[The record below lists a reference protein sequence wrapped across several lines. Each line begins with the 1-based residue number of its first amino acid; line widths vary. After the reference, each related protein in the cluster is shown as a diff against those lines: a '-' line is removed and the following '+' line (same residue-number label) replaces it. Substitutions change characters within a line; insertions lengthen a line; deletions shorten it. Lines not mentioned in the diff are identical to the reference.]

1 MKCHPGEVK
10 FQSVR
15 MLLPLDESIARF
27 PGPLKKGKKK
37 DVLTWL
43 KSRIAA
49 LEGEYQSTSMNGF
62 TGAEHQKRM
71 EERLLLWRIMDCLV
85 EHDGVLEGTPTVQQA
100 VRNILATSIPE
111 PTSAGAGPTVNPDPI
126 DPAAIAQMR
135 AHLSNGQREQAVWH
149 AVDQRLWAHALLIS
163 STLDRNI
170 WKQVVQEFVRLEVKK
185 VGGDNEALAT
195 LYHIFAGNW
204 EESVDELVPASA
216 RAGLQMVSTTET
228 VSARKDAM
236 AGLDKWRETLLLVL
250 NNRSAEDVRALA
262 KLGELLAG
270 YGRIE
275 AAHVCF
281 VFARSVSF
289 FGGAEDP
296 TAQITLV
303 GCNHKQQAAELGKDM
318 EAVCLSEVYEFALAM
333 TPQSTF
339 TCAPHLQAYKLQHA
353 LVLAEHG
360 FKSEAQAYCNAI
372 GALVTAKASRSVPY
386 YNTNLL
392 TTLDNL
398 SKRLSQTPSDKASG
412 YFSRP
417 SIDKVSSSVWSKFNN
432 FVAGDNEGDHASSGS
447 GPTGSEVGPFAKVSG
462 NTPPSTRP
470 PSQPDIYS
478 SFANGGAVVSTS
490 NSTYAPGSAG
500 SAYAPRRSQEQAR
513 PQYMSTSSQGTS
525 PYQSSRPSMEQERPS
540 YMPAPSQSYQSTPSP
555 YAPLQMEATQ
565 SSGSPYQ
572 PMEEQGIS
580 QPIASIEEE
589 TPTLEQPASYGY
601 QLSAP
606 SSEPEVPQQPS
617 SYGAY
622 NSPISSY
629 QTEPEV
635 ADSDERPPSSYE
647 PPTFAYEPPTS
658 SYEPPVSSYEP
669 PSYTPYESDPN
680 PEKDDSSSQPKPKKK
695 AFNDDDEDDDA
706 AFLARAA
713 ALKAESAKNLPPPG
727 PSRTASGHDD
737 AFLAAAEAD
746 AARDRERKSS
756 ASGASGD
763 KKGWFGGWFGGKKD
777 PNGGG
782 GLGQQPPGPIEAKLG
797 EKSSFYYDTELKKW
811 VNKKD
816 PKSAAAG
823 PTATPPPPRAGPLGR
838 ASSAP
843 GGPPAG
849 MGAGGAAPPP
859 PTMRSSSGL
868 GQNVMAMG
876 STSDLASPPPSLGRT
891 PSATSLPPRS
901 GAATPDSVVGLGL
914 APSMPAGVSHP
925 LARSV
930 AGAGEGPSSGPP
942 SRPGTALSQ
951 ASSID
956 DLLGGPAPRKGGTVK
971 KGKKGGRYVDIMAGR

>member
-1 MKCHPGEVK
+1 MMKCNPGEVK

-15 MLLPLDESIARF
+15 MLLPLDESIAKF

-49 LEGEYQSTSMNGF
+49 LEGDYQSMSMNGF

-71 EERLLLWRIMDCLV
+71 EERLLLWRMMDCFV
-85 EHDGVLEGTPTVQQA
+85 EHDGVLEGTPAAQQA
-100 VRNILATSIPE
+100 VRNILSTGMPE
-111 PTSAGAGPTVNPDPI
+111 PTSAGAGSAVNPDPI

-185 VGGDNEALAT
+185 AGGDNEALAT

-250 NNRSAEDVRALA
+250 SNRSAEDVRALA

-270 YGRIE
+270 YGRVE
-275 AAHVCF
+275 AAHICF
-281 VFARSVSF
+281 MFARSVSL

-296 TAQITLV
+296 MAQITLV
-303 GCNHKQQAAELGKDM
+303 GCNHKQQPAEIGTDA
-318 EAVCLSEVYEFALAM
+318 EAICLSEVYEFALAM
-333 TPQSTF
+333 APQSTF
-339 TCAPHLQAYKLQHA
+339 THAPHLQAYKLQHA
-353 LVLAEHG
+353 LILAEHG
-360 FKSEAQAYCNAI
+360 YKSEAQAYCDAI
-372 GALVTAKASRSVPY
+372 GALVTAKANRSVPY

-392 TTLDNL
+392 TMLDNL

-412 YFSRP
+412 YFSKP
-417 SIDKVSSSVWSKFNN
+417 SMDKVSSSVWSKFNS
-432 FVAGDNEGDHASSGS
+432 FVAGDSEADQASSGS
-447 GPTGSEVGPFAKVSG
+447 GPAGSEVGPFAKVSG
-462 NTPPSTRP
+462 NTPPTTRP
-470 PSQPDIYS
+470 PSQPDVYS
-478 SFANGGAVVSTS
+478 SFANGGAVAPTS
-490 NSTYAPGSAG
+490 NSKYAPGSAG

-513 PQYMSTSSQGTS
+513 PQYMSASSQGTS
-525 PYQSSRPSMEQERPS
+525 PYQSSRPSMDQERPS
-540 YMPAPSQSYQSTPSP
+540 YMRAPSQTYQSSPSP
-555 YAPLQMEATQ
+555 YAPPNMQATQ
-565 SSGSPYQ
+565 TSSSPYQ
-572 PMEEQGIS
+572 PVEEQGID
-580 QPIASIEEE
+580 QPTASIQEES
-589 TPTLEQPASYGY
+589 PVPEQPASYGY
-601 QLSAP
+601 QPSAP
-606 SSEPEVPQQPS
+606 SPEPEVLQEPS
-617 SYGAY
+617 GYGGY
-622 NSPISSY
+622 DPPTSSY
-629 QTEPEV
+629 QPEAEV
-635 ADSDERPPSSYE
+635 TNPEDRPSSG
-647 PPTFAYEPPTS
+647 YEPPTS
-658 SYEPPVSSYEP
+658 SYEPPTSSYEPPTSSYEP
-669 PSYTPYESDPN
+669 PSYTPYEPEPEPEEESSD
-680 PEKDDSSSQPKPKKK
+680 QPKPKKK
-695 AFNDDDEDDDA
+695 TFGDDDEEDA

-713 ALKAESAKNLPPPG
+713 ALKAESAKNPPPPG

-756 ASGASGD
+756 TSGASGD

-777 PNGGG
+777 PNGG
-782 GLGQQPPGPIEAKLG
+782 LGQQQPGPIKAKLG
-797 EKSSFYYDTELKKW
+797 EESSFYYDTELKKW

-823 PTATPPPPRAGPLGR
+823 PAATPPPPRGSPLGR

-843 GGPPAG
+843 GGPPIG
-849 MGAGGAAPPP
+849 MGPGGAAPPP
-859 PTMRSSSGL
+859 PTLRSSSGL
-868 GQNVMAMG
+868 GQNVTAAG
-876 STSDLASPPPSLGRT
+876 GTSDMSSPPLPPPLGRT
-891 PSATSLPPRS
+891 LSSNSLPPRS
-901 GAATPDSVVGLGL
+901 GAGTPDSVAGLGL
-914 APSMPAGVSHP
+914 APPAGVSHP

-930 AGAGEGPSSGPP
+930 SAAGEGPPSAPP

-971 KGKKGGRYVDIMAGR
+971 KGKKGGRYVDVMAGR